1 MICKNTFGSYTC
13 GCREGYRL
21 DQMHCAGNDKV
32 EDTIFKLLTAFKIDK
47 NLKMY
52 IRTTRVYNR
61 ILKNFL
67 REHS

>member
-1 MICKNTFGSYTC
+1 
-13 GCREGYRL
+13 
-21 DQMHCAGNDKV
+21 MHCAGNDKV